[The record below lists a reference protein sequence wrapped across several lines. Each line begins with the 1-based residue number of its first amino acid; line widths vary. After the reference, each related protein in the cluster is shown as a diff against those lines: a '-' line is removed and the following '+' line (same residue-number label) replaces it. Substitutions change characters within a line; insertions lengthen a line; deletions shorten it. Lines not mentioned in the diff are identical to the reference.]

1 MNVVNL
7 VFDGWRKESGKPP
20 GSHPG
25 PQGRMDSV
33 ERFEKYF
40 DYFVPRK
47 KRTFADFIDLTL
59 YVRHLSDLSGFSDS
73 YREAGN
79 RSP

>member
-7 VFDGWRKESGKPP
+7 VFDGWRKESGEPP

-33 ERFEKYF
+33 ERFEKIF
-40 DYFVPRK
+40 LITLF
-47 KRTFADFIDLTL
+47 LT
-59 YVRHLSDLSGFSDS
+59 
-73 YREAGN
+73 GN
-79 RSP
+79 KLLLIS